1 MFTHRS
7 KIQKEKSKGE
17 PTQLEDSIAQ
27 QVFELQTNSTAELK
41 AELQDWHFTSAKEVD
56 VGAGKKAV
64 VIFVPFRLLRDTHRV
79 QTRLVRELEKKL
91 SKHVIVIGQ
100 RRILP
105 KPGRNNRVAHQK
117 RPHSRTLTAVHEAV
131 LEDLVYPTEIVGKRT
146 RVRLDGSRVLKVY
159 VPAADAIF
167 VAASDWAVSFLAS
180 WTRRTRRRLRASS
193 TLSPLFTRS

>member
-7 KIQKEKSKGE
+7 KIQKEKGKGE
-17 PTQLEDSIAQ
+17 PSPLEDSIAQ

-41 AELQDWHFTSAKEVD
+41 SELQDWHFTSAKEVD

-79 QTRLVRELEKKL
+79 QARLVRELEKKL
-91 SKHVIVIGQ
+91 SKHVVVIGQ

-117 RPHSRTLTAVHEAV
+117 RPNSRTLTAVHEAV

-146 RVRLDGSRVLKVY
+146 RVRLDGSQVLKVFLDQKDEKEVEGKLDTY
-159 VPAADAIF
+159 SSVYKKLTGKDAT
-167 VAASDWAVSFLAS
+167 FLFPQAK
-180 WTRRTRRRLRASS
+180 
-193 TLSPLFTRS
+193 